1 MKIKI
6 VLHFRFKFQNHFMKY
21 FIYLILTFS
30 LFSEENFLLDR
41 KKDEPIFIKV
51 KKNKSGVRNSLSFIQ
66 VDKDQETLSSMGE
79 LSTIKLKFN
88 QGSTI
93 LKVKEYT
100 IDKKLIFS
108 DKIERIKEGF
118 SFSTFKGKNKKGKAI
133 FQKINFDVHANPL
146 EIQYQDENKKS
157 TIDKNGISK
166 VLFSYNKLG
175 KKISESYFD
184 LLDKPKEDKF
194 GIAKYEFK
202 YDAFG
207 NLLTKK
213 FFDEKNTL
221 TESKNGYAIE
231 SNSYDYTSNIN
242 GKLVLNEF
250 FDKEKKAKNDKF
262 GIAKYIYNYDKN
274 GNKISEI
281 FKNDKDNY
289 VEDKKG
295 IAKRIWSYDVK
306 GNILLEEEYGKDGK
320 LKNDLTDN
328 VSRTITEYSSSNE
341 VETKQIY
348 FYDENE
354 KPSINEVLG
363 VAYIKI
369 TKTPMKNGYEIL
381 EEFFDV
387 DKKPC
392 NSLDG
397 YHIVLKN
404 YDNLNNQV
412 YEEYRNVNQELIDSK
427 DGYAKFR
434 ASFNGK
440 LLVEESYFSV
450 EDKSVIGD
458 EGYSKQIRKYNNEKK
473 LISIENF
480 GVDNSLTN
488 SELGYAKQINTFN
501 KKGFKTSEEFFDEN
515 DKLTTNNE
523 GFAKINFKYN
533 EACLKLKKEADCISL
548 IEYLDKDLKL
558 VDPKKGNAKDE
569 FFYDDKANLIL
580 HKEFNKKN
588 ELIHQ
593 FEFSYIN
600 GFKKESAV
608 EHFKNK
614 ALRKAVY
621 YLYLVNPFDSSKVLK
636 ISLNKLLRPIKFEE
650 EDFKD

>member
-1 MKIKI
+1 
-6 VLHFRFKFQNHFMKY
+6 MKY
-21 FIYLILTFS
+21 FIYLILTLSF
-30 LFSEENFLLDR
+30 FSEENILLER

-66 VDKDQETLSSMGE
+66 VDKDQESLSSMGE

-100 IDKKLIFS
+100 IDKKLIFA
-108 DKIERIKEGF
+108 DKIERIKDGF
-118 SFSTFKGKNKKGKAI
+118 SFFTFKGKNKKGKSI
-133 FQKINFDVHANPL
+133 FQKISFDIHANPL
-146 EIQYQDENKKS
+146 EVQYLDENQKP

-166 VLFSYNKLG
+166 ILYTYNKQG

-184 LLDKPKEDKF
+184 LLEKPREDKF
-194 GIAKYEFK
+194 GIAKYELK
-202 YDAFG
+202 YDALG
-207 NLLTKK
+207 NVLTKK
-213 FFDEKNTL
+213 FFDEKNNL
-221 TESKNGYAIE
+221 TESKNGFAIE
-231 SNSYDYTSNIN
+231 SNTYDYTSNIN
-242 GKLVLNEF
+242 GKLVLKEF
-250 FDKEKKAKNDKF
+250 FDKDKKNKNDKT
-262 GIAKYIYNYDKN
+262 GIAKYIYTYDKN

-281 FKNDKDNY
+281 FKNDKDNF

-295 IAKRIWSYDVK
+295 IAKRIWSYDAK

-320 LKNDLTDN
+320 LKNDITDN

-354 KPSINEVLG
+354 KLSINEVLG

-369 TKTPMKNGYEIL
+369 TRTPIKNGYEIL
-381 EEFFDV
+381 EEYFDA

-392 NSLDG
+392 NSHDG

-404 YDNLNNQV
+404 YDNLHNQI
-412 YEEYRNVNQELIDSK
+412 YEEYRNINQELIVSK
-427 DGYAKFR
+427 DGYAKYK

-440 LLVEESYFSV
+440 LLLEEEYLNV
-450 EDKSVIGD
+450 DDKPIIGD
-458 EGYSKQIRKYNNEKK
+458 EGYYKQIRKYNKENK

-480 GVDNSLTN
+480 GLDKTLTN
-488 SELGYAKQINTFN
+488 SELGFAKQINTYN
-501 KKGFKTSEEFFDEN
+501 KKGVKTSEEFFDEN
-515 DKLTTNNE
+515 EKLVTNHE

-533 EACLKLKKEADCISL
+533 EACLKLKTEADCISS
-548 IEYLDKDLKL
+548 IEYLDKELKL
-558 VDPKKGNAKDE
+558 IDPKKGNAKDE
-569 FFYDDKANLIL
+569 FFYDEKANLIS

-588 ELIHQ
+588 EQIHQ

-614 ALRKAVY
+614 ALKRAVY
-621 YLYLVNPFDSSKVLK
+621 YLYLVNPFDSAKVLK
-636 ISLNKLLRPIKFEE
+636 ISLNKLLRPVKFEE
-650 EDFKD
+650 ENFKD